1 MFFKYL
7 LLFLVSG
14 SAFALDAPATNVK
27 PFDLMKCT
35 SPAHGT
41 LWVSFG
47 RLRTSEKPEPT
58 WFATELALFAPDSV
72 SRIHEMNFKKAI
84 DLVQIS
90 MRPKGAS
97 FRFNVEAEVE
107 GVKIVRAH
115 TLTIVLVDPRDKHSF
130 LGNWKVEQEAI
141 DEVNSPAACTLL

>member
-1 MFFKYL
+1 M
-7 LLFLVSG
+7 FLVSG

-47 RLRTSEKPEPT
+47 RLRTSEKPEPK
-58 WFATELALFAPDSV
+58 WFATELAVFAPDSV
-72 SRIHEMNFKKAI
+72 SRIYEMDFKKAI

-90 MRPKGAS
+90 IRSKGAS
-97 FRFNVEAEVE
+97 FRFTVEAQVE
-107 GVKIVRAH
+107 GVKVIRSH
-115 TLTIVLVDPRDKHSF
+115 TVTIVLADRQDRHSY
-130 LGNWKVEQEAI
+130 LGNWKVEQEQI
-141 DEVNSPAACTLL
+141 GEVNSPVACTLL